1 MDLWQLEVFKN
12 VVDLKSFSRA
22 GEAVHISQPTVSS
35 HIKDLEAHFSCSL
48 IDRLGRE
55 AVPTKAG
62 ILLYSYAA
70 RLLSMKEETESAI
83 SDFLGSIKGELLLG
97 GSTIPAGYIIPR
109 TIGPFA
115 AKFPEISINMMAGD
129 TAAIIASIVNGEIEA
144 GIVGARSNDPRIVQ
158 EKLIDDEMKLVV
170 PATHKW
176 ASKHQIRCTSLF
188 REPFIAREEG
198 SGTWKSISESIAKAG
213 FSTDS
218 LRIIARMGNTAA
230 VIQGIIN
237 HAGVSILSTIA
248 VEDAVQAG
256 RLKTLPV
263 KELNLKRCFYLTTH
277 GKRTLS
283 PISRTFLEFI
293 KDFYKKPE

>member
-144 GIVGARSNDPRIVQ
+144 GIVG
-158 EKLIDDEMKLVV
+158 
-170 PATHKW
+170 
-176 ASKHQIRCTSLF
+176 
-188 REPFIAREEG
+188 
-198 SGTWKSISESIAKAG
+198 
-213 FSTDS
+213 
-218 LRIIARMGNTAA
+218 
-230 VIQGIIN
+230 
-237 HAGVSILSTIA
+237 
-248 VEDAVQAG
+248 
-256 RLKTLPV
+256 
-263 KELNLKRCFYLTTH
+263 
-277 GKRTLS
+277 
-283 PISRTFLEFI
+283 
-293 KDFYKKPE
+293 